1 MIHTE
6 ESARLMSIR
15 GAVHDY
21 LVSVD
26 RQRHPEEAMKY
37 LYMIYLDTDSMEAL
51 PADELEAVQEE
62 AGAYTEELRA
72 SGRLLSSEA
81 LEPAGSAATVRVR
94 NGDLSVTDG
103 PYAETK
109 EQLGGI
115 VAIEA
120 HDLNDAIQV
129 ASKDPAA
136 RYGSVEVRAIA
147 WSSRD

>member
-1 MIHTE
+1 
-6 ESARLMSIR
+6 
-15 GAVHDY
+15 
-21 LVSVD
+21 
-26 RQRHPEEAMKY
+26 MKY
-37 LYMIYLDTDSMEAL
+37 LYMIYLDADTMEAL

-62 AGAYTEELRA
+62 AGAYTEELQA

-120 HDLNDAIQV
+120 HDLNEAIQV